1 VSSRQEEKERRRR
14 ERLAREAEAATAA
27 RRKRLVGLASGGVLA
42 VAIVVAIVVAVAGGG
57 GKSRSDVAQPKP
69 PPKTDPIPAAKL
81 TNLNAAAKAAGC
93 TLRTF
98 IPGPA
103 DREHVTGTVTYKQN
117 PPVFGPHYPIPAHDG
132 DYAHTTAPRTEQLV
146 HPLEHGRVVI
156 WFNPAKVSAHQVSQ
170 LETLFNEPIS
180 QGAPRAYK
188 QILVARPGMPSA
200 VAASTWGQQ
209 LTCPAFND
217 KVFDSIRTF
226 RVAFVDH
233 APESQIPFPE

>member
-1 VSSRQEEKERRRR
+1 MSSRQEEKEKRRR
-14 ERLAREAEAATAA
+14 ERLAREAEAASSS

-42 VAIVVAIVVAVAGGG
+42 LAIVVAIVVAVAGGG
-57 GKSRSDVAQPKP
+57 GKGKTAGKP
-69 PPKTDPIPAAKL
+69 APPVKTDPIPAAAT

-93 TLRTF
+93 TLKTF

-117 PPVFGPHYPIPAHDG
+117 PPVFGPHYPVPAHDG
-132 DYAHTTAPRTEQLV
+132 DYAHTKAPRTEELV

-170 LETLFNEPIS
+170 LETLFNEPIT
-180 QGAPRAYK
+180 QGAPKAYK

-209 LTCPAFND
+209 LTCPRFSD
-217 KVFDSIRTF
+217 KVFDAVRTF
-226 RVAFVDH
+226 RLAYVDH

>member
-1 VSSRQEEKERRRR
+1 MSSRQEEKEKRRR
-14 ERLAREAEAATAA
+14 ERLAREAEAASAA
-27 RRKRLVGLASGGVLA
+27 RRKRMVGLASGGVLA
-42 VAIVVAIVVAVAGGG
+42 LAIVVAIVVAVTGGG
-57 GKSRSDVAQPKP
+57 GKDNSAAQPAP
-69 PPKTDPIPAAKL
+69 PAKTDPIPVAQT

-93 TLRTF
+93 TLKTF

-117 PPVFGPHYPIPAHDG
+117 PPVFGPHNPIPAHDG
-132 DYAHTTAPRTEQLV
+132 DYAHTKAPSTEQLV

-156 WFNPAKVSAHQVSQ
+156 WFDPAKVSAHQISQ
-170 LETLFNEPIS
+170 LETLFNEPIT

-209 LTCPAFND
+209 LTCPQFNA

-226 RVAFVDH
+226 RVAYVDH